1 MQEFK
6 NALFGINRVTALGL
20 GGSRGLGIADANSDY
35 DFVLFRNGGEPIAPK
50 LIVDTIKPFAEEG
63 SIKDEAGFV
72 RLQLNGNK
80 IDIFQKDLFL
90 VENEINLAKA
100 GKFHWSMRQ
109 LFPHG
114 DLSTCQISHIT
125 NLELCAEKNQSI
137 SNLKKLAEPFPLLLM
152 NSLIN
157 IFMTQ
162 ASITLIHASKIKK
175 TRDFQPLI
183 ALCSAFFF
191 YAGIV
196 IFAANKTYPILE
208 KGANELISKLAK
220 HPENYDHRIQKIF
233 QACLDGNIE
242 FVIAELTNIKNE
254 LQIIINDTFANLK
267 TVKTNT
273 TN

>member
-6 NALFGINRVTALGL
+6 NALFGISRVTALGL
-20 GGSRGLGIADANSDY
+20 GGSRGLGIADGNSDY

-72 RLQLNGNK
+72 RLQLDGEK
-80 IDIFQKDLFL
+80 IDIFQKDLFM

-100 GKFHWSMRQ
+100 GKFHWSIRQ

-125 NLELCAEKNQSI
+125 HLELCAEKNQSI
-137 SNLKKLAEPFPLLLM
+137 SNLRKLAEPFPLMLM

-157 IFMTQ
+157 TFMTQ
-162 ASITLIHASKIKK
+162 ASITLIHVSKIKK
-175 TRDFQPLI
+175 ARDSQPLI

-191 YAGIV
+191 HANIV
-196 IFAANKTYPILE
+196 LFAANKTYPVLE
-208 KGANELISKLAK
+208 RGANELISKLAK
-220 HPENYDHRIQKIF
+220 HPENYNERILKVF
-233 QACLDGNIE
+233 QACLDGNLE
-242 FVIAELTNIKNE
+242 FVIAELINIKNE
-254 LQIIINDTFANLK
+254 LQTIINDVFANLK

-273 TN
+273 AN

>member
-1 MQEFK
+1 
-6 NALFGINRVTALGL
+6 
-20 GGSRGLGIADANSDY
+20 
-35 DFVLFRNGGEPIAPK
+35 
-50 LIVDTIKPFAEEG
+50 
-63 SIKDEAGFV
+63 
-72 RLQLNGNK
+72 
-80 IDIFQKDLFL
+80 
-90 VENEINLAKA
+90 
-100 GKFHWSMRQ
+100 
-109 LFPHG
+109 
-114 DLSTCQISHIT
+114 
-125 NLELCAEKNQSI
+125 
-137 SNLKKLAEPFPLLLM
+137 
-152 NSLIN
+152 
-157 IFMTQ
+157 MTQ